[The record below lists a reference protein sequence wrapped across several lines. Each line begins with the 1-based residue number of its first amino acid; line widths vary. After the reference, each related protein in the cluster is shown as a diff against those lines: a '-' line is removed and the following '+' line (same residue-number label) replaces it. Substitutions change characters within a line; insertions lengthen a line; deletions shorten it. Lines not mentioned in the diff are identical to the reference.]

1 MEKLFQANN
10 TIDPAETVS
19 PKEEVDLWK
28 KEMGTEDITDPN
40 PEALNNDLKA
50 KTTEARVETPA
61 QNGIT
66 TQTSRQQMQLTST
79 MHHKQVA
86 VSVHQLSEPNAR
98 FQTNH

>member
-1 MEKLFQANN
+1 MEKHFQANN
-10 TIDPAETVS
+10 TIDPAETAS

-28 KEMGTEDITDPN
+28 KEMGTEITDPN
-40 PEALNNDLKA
+40 PEALNSDLKA

-86 VSVHQLSEPNAR
+86 VSVHQLLEQNVR